1 MSDKAKLARDLTDAF
16 RAYAFWSAKI
26 ETEKAYFLGRYR
38 AKPGCVY
45 PEGWDKN
52 KEHAEQQFKRLLAE
66 LTEESS
72 EPQESSTMKK
82 MVSKGRLEPFTIR

>member
-16 RAYAFWSAKI
+16 RAYAHWSAKI

-72 EPQESSTMKK
+72 SLEPQESSIAK
-82 MVSKGRLEPFTIR
+82 MVSKGRL